1 MTLAPYN
8 RPKGTSKPPKTPRKR
23 PSLIGNDMHSP
34 ARATPF
40 KCATSIFLI
49 GNEFHLQR
57 HEFPARFRTRDK
69 AAWNRQQREQALL
82 CGAGEVL
89 FLLEQRV
96 LAFEA
101 PAVAGQ
107 VAVLTDDAM
116 AGNDDG
122 DRIRGAGASD
132 GANRSGLADGS
143 GDFGVRARGA
153 VGDAAKLVPDAT

>member
-1 MTLAPYN
+1 MSFIYIDMSFRPVFAPEI
-8 RPKGTSKPPKTPRKR
+8 KR
-23 PSLIGNDMHSP
+23 
-34 ARATPF
+34 ARS
-40 KCATSIFLI
+40 CRL
-49 GNEFHLQR
+49 G
-57 HEFPARFRTRDK
+57 
-69 AAWNRQQREQALL
+69 EQALF
-82 CGAGEVL
+82 CGAREVL

-107 VAVLTDDAM
+107 VAVLPDDAM
-116 AGNDDG
+116 ARNHDGN
-122 DRIRGAGASD
+122 RIRGAGASD